1 MGEELGWRGFA
12 LPRLQGRLS
21 ALGASVALALVWSVW
36 TLPLLG
42 PQSVVGCVWSL
53 ASVLLMVIPG
63 TIFSTWIYNNT
74 RGSLLVVVLFNHAP
88 KITDA
93 FLASSAAPPMLTA
106 ASLWLV
112 AFAIIAWAG
121 PQNLS
126 RPPLDE
132 HCRS

>member
-1 MGEELGWRGFA
+1 M
-12 LPRLQGRLS
+12 
-21 ALGASVALALVWSVW
+21 
-36 TLPLLG
+36 
-42 PQSVVGCVWSL
+42 
-53 ASVLLMVIPG
+53 
-63 TIFSTWIYNNT
+63 
-74 RGSLLVVVLFNHAP
+74 VVLFNHAP

-126 RPPLDE
+126 RLPLDE